1 MKNKFIEWSKN
12 KYSKKQRFIALIPE
26 IIFFLIIIPILLF
39 LLPFYIDIW
48 FNISRII
55 FEPVNLII
63 AILFAIIGFI
73 FALWTIFVQFT
84 LGKGTP
90 APMMP
95 TQKLVK
101 TGPYIYCRNPMY
113 FGALILYLGVV
124 ILTGSI
130 SSFGIFAIRTFLIII
145 YIKYI
150 EEKELEL
157 RFGKDYIDYKKNTPF
172 FIPLIWKK
180 RIN

>member
-1 MKNKFIEWSKN
+1 MKNKFNEWSMN
-12 KYSKKQRFIALIPE
+12 KYTKKQRFILLIPE
-26 IIFFLIIIPILLF
+26 VIFFLIIIPTLLF
-39 LLPFYIDIW
+39 FLPFYIDMW
-48 FNISRII
+48 LSMPKII
-55 FEPVNLII
+55 FEPINFIL
-63 AILFAIIGFI
+63 AILLAILGFI
-73 FALWTIFVQFT
+73 FAFWTILVQFT
-84 LGKGTP
+84 MGKGTP
-90 APMMP
+90 APMIP

-130 SSFGIFAIRTFLIII
+130 SSFGILALITFFIII

-180 RIN
+180 